1 MACGCNKSKSTTT
14 VNSTSRKIDT
24 SSTQRKV
31 AQNLPLVTVKKT
43 LTTTIPAARSI
54 SKRQK

>member
-14 VNSTSRKIDT
+14 VNSTTKKVDT
-24 SSTQRKV
+24 SAAQRKV
-31 AQNLPLVTVKKT
+31 AQNLPLVTVKKP

>member
-14 VNSTSRKIDT
+14 VNSTTKKVDT
-24 SSTQRKV
+24 SAAQRNV
-31 AQNLPLVTVKKT
+31 AQNLPLVTVKNP

>member
-1 MACGCNKSKSTTT
+1 MACGCNKSKSMTTI
-14 VNSTSRKIDT
+14 NSTTKKVDT
-24 SSTQRKV
+24 SAAQRKV

-43 LTTTIPAARSI
+43 LTTTIPAAKSI